1 MIWLL
6 LFVLFGLSLCS
17 GLDCLVRFIGGG
29 RLAWFAPCG
38 CFGDL
43 LAGFGLLY
51 LLCCW
56 LGLLC
61 VGLLICWLRF
71 VLIPYFLAW
80 VLLLLRCAIVFDSLG
95 FV

>member
-1 MIWLL
+1 MVAAICAVWFK
-6 LFVLFGLSLCS
+6 FVFWFGLFGSVYC
-17 GLDCLVRFIGGG
+17 GG

-80 VLLLLRCAIVFDSLG
+80 VLLLLWCAIVFDSLG